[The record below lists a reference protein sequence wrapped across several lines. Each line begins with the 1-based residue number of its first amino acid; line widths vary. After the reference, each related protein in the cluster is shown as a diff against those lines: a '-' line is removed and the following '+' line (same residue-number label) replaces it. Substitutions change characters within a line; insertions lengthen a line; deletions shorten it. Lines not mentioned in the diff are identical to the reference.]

1 MITAGID
8 IGSLSANVVILSNDK
23 IAVTHTIRTGPD
35 TCETSWQVMKEALA
49 MMDRDFSLDNI
60 DSIIATGYGRVVV
73 PFSNKTITE
82 ISCHAK
88 GNHFLFPKVRT
99 ILDMGGQD
107 CKAISCDEEGKVT
120 NFIMNDKCAAG
131 TGRYLERVASTL
143 GIPLPDLGPLSLQTV
158 KGPADIS
165 HYCAVFAQ
173 QDILLLRREGV
184 HLSDILAGACEA
196 IVKRIYPLLQQLGV
210 RADFA
215 ISGGVAKNI
224 GIVSRMEKKLGMKA
238 NIAFDSQIVG
248 ALGAALFARDF
259 LLSGN

>member
-8 IGSLSANVVILSNDK
+8 IGSLSTNVVILRDDK
-23 IAVTHTIRTGPD
+23 IIVSHNILTGPD
-35 TCETSWQVMKEALA
+35 PCETSTQVMQESLA
-49 MMDRDFSLDNI
+49 MTDRDFSEDDI
-60 DSIIATGYGRVVV
+60 DYIVATGYGRVVV
-73 PFSNKTITE
+73 PFSDKTVTE

-88 GNHFLFPKVRT
+88 GNHFFFPEVRT

-107 CKAISCDEEGKVT
+107 CKAITCDEKGKVT
-120 NFIMNDKCAAG
+120 NFVMNDKCAAG
-131 TGRYLERVASTL
+131 TGRFLERVASTL
-143 GIPLPDLGPLSLQTV
+143 GISLPDLGPLSLQTV

-173 QDILLLRREGV
+173 QDILLLKRQGV
-184 HLSDILAGACEA
+184 YLTDILAGACEG
-196 IVKRIYPLLQQLGV
+196 IVKRIYPLLQQLGI
-210 RADFA
+210 RPDFA

-224 GIVSRMEKKLGMKA
+224 GIVSRLEKKLGMKA

-259 LLSGN
+259 LLSGD

>member
-8 IGSLSANVVILSNDK
+8 IGSLSANVVILRGDK
-23 IAVTHTIRTGPD
+23 ITVSHNIRTGPD

-49 MMDRDFSLDNI
+49 MIDINFSVGSI
-60 DSIIATGYGRVVV
+60 DYIVATGYGRVVV
-73 PFSNKTITE
+73 PFSNKTVTE

-88 GNHFLFPKVRT
+88 GNHFFFPKVRT

-107 CKAISCDEEGKVT
+107 CKAISCDEKGKVT

-143 GIPLPDLGPLSLQTV
+143 GISLADLGPLSLQTV

-184 HLSDILAGACEA
+184 HLRDILAGACEG
-196 IVKRIYPLLQQLGV
+196 IVKRIYPLLQQLGIRV
-210 RADFA
+210 DFA

-224 GIVSRMEKKLGMKA
+224 GIVSRLEKKLGMKA
-238 NIAFDSQIVG
+238 NIAFDSQVVG

>member
-8 IGSLSANVVILSNDK
+8 IGSLSANVVILRNDR
-23 IAVTHTIRTGPD
+23 ITVSHNIRTGPD
-35 TCETSWQVMKEALA
+35 TCETSWQVMKRALA
-49 MMDRDFSLDNI
+49 MMDRNFSVDNI
-60 DSIIATGYGRVVV
+60 DYIVATGYGRVVV

-88 GNHFLFPKVRT
+88 GNHFFFPKVRT

-107 CKAISCDEEGKVT
+107 CKAISCDEKGKVT

-143 GIPLPDLGPLSLQTV
+143 GVSLADLGQLSLQTV
-158 KGPADIS
+158 KGPANIS

-173 QDILLLRREGV
+173 QDILLLKREGE
-184 HLSDILAGACEA
+184 HLNDILAGACEG
-196 IVKRIYPLLQQLGV
+196 IVKRIYPLLQQLGIPP
-210 RADFA
+210 DFA

-224 GIVSRMEKKLGMKA
+224 GIVTRLEKKLGMKA

-248 ALGAALFARDF
+248 ALVAALFAREF
-259 LLSGN
+259 LLSCK

>member
-8 IGSLSANVVILSNDK
+8 IGSLSANVVILRDDK
-23 IAVTHTIRTGPD
+23 ITVSHNIRTGPD

-49 MMDRDFSLDNI
+49 MMDGNFSV
-60 DSIIATGYGRVVV
+60 DSIDYIVATGYGRVVV
-73 PFSNKTITE
+73 PFSNKTVTE

-88 GNHFLFPKVRT
+88 GNHFFFPQVRT

-107 CKAISCDEEGKVT
+107 CKAISCDEKGKVT

-143 GIPLPDLGPLSLQTV
+143 GISLADLGPLSLQTV
-158 KGPADIS
+158 KGAADIS

-184 HLSDILAGACEA
+184 HLSDILAGACEG
-196 IVKRIYPLLQQLGV
+196 IVKRIYPLLQQLGI

-259 LLSGN
+259 LLSGD